1 VSPRPKPDEANTPHV
16 LVVSDCRETLDGL
29 QAYLQRAG
37 VSARGTRLLDG
48 PAWQRSTINAV
59 VLFPDDFGVVEVEC
73 AVARLA
79 AARPTLLQVLVTREP
94 RRFGSLAETTGA
106 VTPPVILAKPAW
118 GWTILDAIRA
128 QSVASA

>member
-1 VSPRPKPDEANTPHV
+1 V

-29 QAYLQRAG
+29 LAYLQRAG
-37 VSARGTRLLDG
+37 VSARGTRQLDG
-48 PAWQRSTINAV
+48 AAWQSSAVNAA
-59 VLFPDDFGVVEVEC
+59 VLFPDDFKAGEVEG

-94 RRFGSLAETTGA
+94 RRFDSLAETAGA

-128 QSVASA
+128 RSVASA